1 MGQGERKRE
10 KKTGNSI
17 RQFLPIVLIIINGP
31 DSTVYR
37 MDQVSDLGQW
47 SQEIPVNLARTTGY
61 HSFTAHTDHLSLLI
75 FPADQSKTLSHTYIT
90 ITPVTL

>member
-37 MDQVSDLGQW
+37 MDQVSDLGQ
-47 SQEIPVNLARTTGY
+47 
-61 HSFTAHTDHLSLLI
+61 
-75 FPADQSKTLSHTYIT
+75 
-90 ITPVTL
+90 